1 MGRTSS
7 PHRPL
12 GSRTDVGGQDLRPC
26 RRTPGDTSMDAT
38 KEVSQMMPMMSW
50 MSVLA
55 WFTLL
60 GILLFI
66 AGSAMLI
73 ALAVDARRKRS
84 SATPPMH
91 HPHTP
96 QGSVR

>member
-1 MGRTSS
+1 
-7 PHRPL
+7 
-12 GSRTDVGGQDLRPC
+12 
-26 RRTPGDTSMDAT
+26 MDAT

-73 ALAVDARRKRS
+73 ALAVDAQRKRP

-91 HPHTP
+91 HQHSP